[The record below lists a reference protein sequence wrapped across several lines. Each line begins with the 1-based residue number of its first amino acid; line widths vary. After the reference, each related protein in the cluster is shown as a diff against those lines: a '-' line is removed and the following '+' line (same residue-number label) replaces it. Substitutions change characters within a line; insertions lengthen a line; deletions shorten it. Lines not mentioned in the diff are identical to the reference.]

1 MEVNRNHLFIIG
13 LILMLV
19 GLQFRFVQSF
29 QLTTETTRFIH
40 EKIEKKPPVS
50 QSPLMAILPNNGA
63 NGPKR
68 TFHPPKWLGWAL
80 ISVGGVLVVKSLG
93 MRKQA

>member
-1 MEVNRNHLFIIG
+1 MEFNRNHCLMFG
-13 LILMLV
+13 LIILLM

-40 EKIEKKPPVS
+40 ERIEKKPHVS
-50 QSPLMAILPNNGA
+50 QSPLMAILPNNDA
-63 NGPKR
+63 VGPKR

-93 MRKQA
+93 MRKPA